1 MDHIEYEVL
10 ALEINV
16 DEIKQKL
23 GELNTTLVE
32 DDFQR
37 ID

>member
-1 MDHIEYEVL
+1 MDHIEYEVI
-10 ALEINV
+10 ALKINV

-23 GELNTTLVE
+23 GELNTTLLE

>member
-1 MDHIEYEVL
+1 MDHIEYEVI